1 MMNQEQFLKTVLDS
15 VMSSGNFASTKA
27 ENKNM
32 YGWSYPNGDADSDQN
47 EDLKTL
53 RAQSRDLARSSSIAS
68 GALTS
73 TTVNTVGTGMKPMAR
88 IMQALIP
95 SMTKEVAKSWQ
106 KMAENYFWIWADSK
120 DCDWTNTQNF
130 WQLQKLVFRSF
141 LESGDC
147 FVIRRFDEDKSR
159 PFGLSLQVVEADRI
173 SSQNGKDTDKIISGV
188 EKDEKGRVVKYHI
201 CNRNPDDTSKYVTK
215 IWTTVPASE
224 VLHVFDRTRP
234 DQTRGVAFLAAAIE
248 PLKQLNRFT
257 EAELT
262 AAVVTAM
269 FAIFIKTDSKSNPIF
284 PGSIPGAVN
293 SANGTAVGGMPI
305 TPAGTTAVKI
315 KSGAMVNLAPNESIE
330 VADPKR
336 PNQAFSPFF
345 QAMVREIGVALN
357 IPYEILLK
365 HYESSYTAARASIL
379 DAEKTWKSFRLL
391 FTSSFLNPVW
401 GWFIEECIARNYL
414 TANGFNL
421 NPLIKRA
428 YSFVQWTS
436 PAMGS
441 LNPSVEADAEYKWFS
456 MGAKT
461 MEQIAQENHGND
473 FDEVVDSQE
482 SERARLFALPVLAN
496 GSIVSTPID
505 PMEEPE

>member
-1 MMNQEQFLKTVLDS
+1 MNQEQFLKTVLDS

-47 EDLKTL
+47 DDLKTL

-73 TTVNTVGTGMKPMAR
+73 TTVNAVGTGMKPMAR

-95 SMTKEVAKSWQ
+95 NMTKEVAKSWQ

-173 SSQNGKDTDKIISGV
+173 SSPSGKDTDRIISGV

-201 CNRNPDDTSKYVTK
+201 CNRNPDDTSKKGDK
-215 IWTTVPASE
+215 IWVPVPASE

-293 SANGTAVGGMPI
+293 TANGTAVGGVPI